1 MIATAVLITVAIE
14 ESRFSAL
21 RQALNLKRKL
31 AKVLPARARHLLAI
45 RFSRVLRRSN
55 DSS

>member
-21 RQALNLKRKL
+21 RQALTLKRKL
-31 AKVLPARARHLLAI
+31 AKVLPA
-45 RFSRVLRRSN
+45 
-55 DSS
+55 

>member
-31 AKVLPARARHLLAI
+31 AKVLPARAQHLLAI